1 MNFIGFNL
9 FTKLFHGL
17 ISKQMIFA
25 LVLPLRKRGRRS
37 MIAPDLSA
45 TTEPAA
51 VWYKHQSPHKRLC
64 LLSQV
69 THARNVF
76 QRK

>member
-51 VWYKHQSPHKRLC
+51 VWYNAPESPQTSVPVEPGDSC
-64 LLSQV
+64 
-69 THARNVF
+69 
-76 QRK
+76 